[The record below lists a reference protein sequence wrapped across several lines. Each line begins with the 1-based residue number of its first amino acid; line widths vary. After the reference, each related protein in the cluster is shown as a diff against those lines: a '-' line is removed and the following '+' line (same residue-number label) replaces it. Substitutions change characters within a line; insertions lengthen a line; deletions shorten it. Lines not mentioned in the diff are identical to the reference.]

1 MKALSRL
8 TSAIDRLTDAL
19 GWISQLLAFA
29 TVMLTFYNVVVR
41 YLGEYIGVQL
51 SNNSL
56 LESSWYLYSL
66 VFFLSFAYI
75 VRHGVN
81 VRVDF
86 IYGNWSKK
94 RKARLDFWGNIVC
107 LFPFLIMGIIVSWPS
122 VMTSWGRIGDSN
134 LIDGIIYLFT
144 GEGNWGRW
152 EVSPDP
158 GGLPRAPIKSMI
170 IIAFVLL
177 LLQAIVEQIKLW
189 ATLSDNEQYFD
200 IEEDSEA
207 PIRLE

>member
-1 MKALSRL
+1 MRALSRF
-8 TSAIDRLTDAL
+8 TKIIDGLTDGL
-19 GWISQLLAFA
+19 GWISQILAFV

-41 YLGEYIGVQL
+41 YLGEYIGIQL

-75 VRHGVN
+75 VRHGIN

-86 IYGNWSKK
+86 IYAAWPKK
-94 RKARLDFWGNIVC
+94 RKARLDFWGNWFFI
-107 LFPFLIMGIIVSWPS
+107 FPFLIMGIIVAWPS
-122 VMTSWGRIGDSN
+122 VMTSWGRLGDSTVF
-134 LIDGIIYLFT
+134 DGITYWLT
-144 GEGNWGRW
+144 GEGRWGKW
-152 EVSPDP
+152 ELSPDP

-177 LLQAIVEQIKLW
+177 LLQALVEQIKLW
-189 ATLSDNEQYFD
+189 ATLSDNEEYFD
-200 IEEDSEA
+200 MGDDSEA
-207 PIRLE
+207 PLRVE

>member
-1 MKALSRL
+1 MKALSGF
-8 TSAIDRLTDAL
+8 TSVIDRLTDGL
-19 GWISQLLAFA
+19 GWISQILAFV

-41 YLGEYIGVQL
+41 YLGEYIGIQL

-56 LESSWYLYSL
+56 LETSWYLYSL

-86 IYGNWSKK
+86 IYGNWPKK
-94 RKARLDFWGNIVC
+94 RKARLDFWGNLVC
-107 LFPFLIMGIIVSWPS
+107 LFPFLIMGIIVAWPS

-134 LIDGIIYLFT
+134 LLDGITYLFT
-144 GEGNWGRW
+144 GEGNWGKW

-177 LLQAIVEQIKLW
+177 LLQALVEQIKLW
-189 ATLSDNEQYFD
+189 ATLSDNEAHFNMGD
-200 IEEDSEA
+200 ESEA
-207 PIRLE
+207 PLRVE